1 MKKSI
6 DNVSHYLE
14 EVSIINDL
22 KLLKKWLTGYQY
34 KWLTGYQYKQKIID
48 SQPISLAM
56 VEIFNDIN
64 NLSKK
69 ERENFH
75 SKYEVYYN
83 LWERLKN
90 ENKSNLLEKKDA
102 EWIALI
108 IKIIEDISKEEF
120 LQLLERSNISEKEL
134 RMSKE
139 RLLSIKLDNKDTDW
153 NNYVTIL
160 KTLDEFSS
168 LKIIREM
175 FTIGYDQ
182 WEEIFELSNK
192 WDENGKIFLIY
203 EVISAGCKDYKLL
216 KKEIGSIKNVKDKKE
231 LLLYLEKIKLYDKD
245 YSENREKFPTI
256 IGKPY
261 EIMTLRQIVTVFPA
275 TFNGLKE
282 VHKYLT
288 NNPKINSVVF
298 YHLRSKLDY
307 GKVEPEFSIKSY
319 EDVLNELV
327 DNEES
332 IPGNQEEDVFNDTIN
347 LYVNIAYNSRIT
359 AKQAENYTQFLLS
372 VIKKI
377 KEQGYKVNIVGTT
390 VLKMQDEII
399 DITIN
404 LNDKNQEKNIQELCK
419 ITSTPNFM
427 KRIVFRIMETTKVVN
442 YSWFYT
448 YGTPL
453 DNKKLKEIKG
463 LTDNDLYIPGP
474 ESLGIEGNNLEE
486 DIEKANNN
494 LDLDKY
500 LNNDKKSPYK
510 K

>member
-1 MKKSI
+1 MKK
-6 DNVSHYLE
+6 
-14 EVSIINDL
+14 IN
-22 KLLKKWLTGYQY
+22 
-34 KWLTGYQYKQKIID
+34 IEN
-48 SQPISLAM
+48 M
-56 VEIFNDIN
+56 
-64 NLSKK
+64 SKK
-69 ERENFH
+69 E
-75 SKYEVYYN
+75 
-83 LWERLKN
+83 
-90 ENKSNLLEKKDA
+90 
-102 EWIALI
+102 I
-108 IKIIEDISKEEF
+108 
-120 LQLLERSNISEKEL
+120 LQLLESSNISEEEL
-134 RMSKE
+134 RIIKE

-168 LKIIREM
+168 LKIIIKM

-282 VHKYLT
+282 VHEYLT

-298 YHLRSKLDY
+298 YKLQSKSKDPDC
-307 GKVEPEFSIKSY
+307 KESY

-332 IPGNQEEDVFNDTIN
+332 KTVNQEEDVFNDTIN
-347 LYVNIAYNSRIT
+347 LYVNIGYSSNIT
-359 AKQAENYTQFLLS
+359 ANQAENYTKFLLL
-372 VIKKI
+372 VINQL
-377 KEQGYKVNIVGTT
+377 KEQGYKVNIVATSIM
-390 VLKMQDEII
+390 KMQDEII

-419 ITSTPNFM
+419 ITSTLNFIR
-427 KRIVFRIMETTKVVN
+427 RILFRIIETVDVKN
-442 YSWFYT
+442 KLWFCT
-448 YGTPL
+448 YGIPL
-453 DNKKLKEIKG
+453 NNTELKEIKG

-474 ESLGIEGNNLEE
+474 ESLEIEGNNLEE
-486 DIEKANNN
+486 DIERANNN

-500 LNNDKKSPYK
+500 LNNDTKSPYK

>member
-1 MKKSI
+1 MKK
-6 DNVSHYLE
+6 
-14 EVSIINDL
+14 IN
-22 KLLKKWLTGYQY
+22 
-34 KWLTGYQYKQKIID
+34 I
-48 SQPISLAM
+48 
-56 VEIFNDIN
+56 
-64 NLSKK
+64 
-69 ERENFH
+69 ENM
-75 SKYEVYYN
+75 
-83 LWERLKN
+83 
-90 ENKSNLLEKKDA
+90 
-102 EWIALI
+102 
-108 IKIIEDISKEEF
+108 SKEEI

-448 YGTPL
+448 
-453 DNKKLKEIKG
+453 
-463 LTDNDLYIPGP
+463 
-474 ESLGIEGNNLEE
+474 
-486 DIEKANNN
+486 
-494 LDLDKY
+494 
-500 LNNDKKSPYK
+500 
-510 K
+510 

>member
-1 MKKSI
+1 MKK
-6 DNVSHYLE
+6 
-14 EVSIINDL
+14 IN
-22 KLLKKWLTGYQY
+22 
-34 KWLTGYQYKQKIID
+34 I
-48 SQPISLAM
+48 
-56 VEIFNDIN
+56 
-64 NLSKK
+64 
-69 ERENFH
+69 
-75 SKYEVYYN
+75 
-83 LWERLKN
+83 KN
-90 ENKSNLLEKKDA
+90 M
-102 EWIALI
+102 
-108 IKIIEDISKEEF
+108 SKEEI
-120 LQLLERSNISEKEL
+120 LQLLERSNISEEEL
-134 RMSKE
+134 RMIKE

-153 NNYVTIL
+153 DNYVTIL

-298 YHLRSKLDY
+298 YKLQSKSKDPDC
-307 GKVEPEFSIKSY
+307 KESY

-332 IPGNQEEDVFNDTIN
+332 KTVNQEEDVFNDTIN
-347 LYVNIAYNSRIT
+347 LYVNIGYSSNIT
-359 AKQAENYTQFLLS
+359 ANQAENYTKFLLL
-372 VIKKI
+372 VINQL
-377 KEQGYKVNIVGTT
+377 KEQGYKVNIVATSIM
-390 VLKMQDEII
+390 KMQDEII

-419 ITSTPNFM
+419 ITSTLNFM
-427 KRIVFRIMETTKVVN
+427 RRIVFRIIETVDVKN
-442 YSWFYT
+442 KLWFCT
-448 YGTPL
+448 YGIPL
-453 DNKKLKEIKG
+453 NNTELKEIKG

-474 ESLGIEGNNLEE
+474 ESLEIEGNNLEE
-486 DIEKANNN
+486 DIERANSN

-500 LNNDKKSPYK
+500 LKKATKSPYK